1 MRNPLIP
8 FEQYDKYGE
17 LAAMSEVGKIKRIK
31 VLIDELE
38 PINKNTL
45 KFCIDF
51 FSELISYESFN
62 KMTSYN
68 IAVTVAPNI
77 FRPRFDTE

>member
-8 FEQYDKYGE
+8 FEQYNQYGE
-17 LAAMSEVGKIKRIK
+17 LAAMNEVEKFKRIK

-45 KFCIDF
+45 KFCLDF

-68 IAVTVAPNI
+68 IAVTVGPNI
-77 FRPRFDTE
+77 FRPRSDR